1 MEHSNEKGYE
11 ILFMGPATDTAEERE
26 RVIQGLQA
34 RFNISRDRAIQL
46 IQRAPIVVKRGVTEK
61 EGDRYVEAFNSIGAM
76 IQVRKYPQSNDMARE
91 GGITPYRPEEEEEY
105 CPWEDLEKLGFFQAL
120 LTTLGEVLFSPT
132 KFYRRMPTRRGL
144 TNPLIFGLILGVL
157 GGVLGFAWEVLGL
170 AWQQIFMLRFGQSP
184 EIATTHLVGITVAL
198 PFFVLVSLFLGSAIG
213 HLCLMVVGGNRR
225 GFEATFRV
233 IAYSWSTQIFALI
246 PFVGGV
252 IIFIYDL
259 IIVIIGLRESHG
271 IGTGRA
277 ALAIFLPIIV
287 ILGFFLVVAISLLY
301 KLSEFL

>member
-1 MEHSNEKGYE
+1 MENSNEKGYE

-46 IQRAPIVVKRGVTEK
+46 VQRAPILVKRGVTEK
-61 EGDRYVEAFNSIGAM
+61 ESDRYVEAFNSIGAM
-76 IQVRKYPQSNDMARE
+76 IQVRKYPHFDDMARE
-91 GGITPYRPEEEEEY
+91 AGITPYPPGEEGKY
-105 CPWEDLEKLGFFQAL
+105 CPWEDLEGLGFFQAF
-120 LTTLGEVLFSPT
+120 LTTLKEVLFSPT
-132 KFYRRMPTRRGL
+132 QFYCRMPTRGGFKS
-144 TNPLIFGLILGVL
+144 PLIFGLILGVL
-157 GGVLGFAWEVLGL
+157 GGVLGL
-170 AWQQIFMLRFGQSP
+170 AWQQVFMLRLGQFP
-184 EIATTHLVGITVAL
+184 EIAKTHLVGITVAL
-198 PFFVLVSLFLGSAIG
+198 PVIVLVSLYLGSAIG

-246 PFVGGV
+246 PFVGGL
-252 IIFIYDL
+252 IIPIYDL

-277 ALAIFLPIIV
+277 AVAVFLPIIV
-287 ILGFFLVVAISLLY
+287 ILAFFLVVAISLLY